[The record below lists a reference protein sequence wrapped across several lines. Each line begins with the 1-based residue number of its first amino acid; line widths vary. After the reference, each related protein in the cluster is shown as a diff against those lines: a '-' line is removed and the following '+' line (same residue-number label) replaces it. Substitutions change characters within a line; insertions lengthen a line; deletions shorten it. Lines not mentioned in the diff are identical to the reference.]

1 MSDLQPEKTLLPL
14 QTSALLFD
22 LDDTLHH
29 RSKAFYG
36 WARDFAQRY
45 HDSSQ
50 QAEMRVMVDYLVDLD
65 NHGYRPRE
73 QYFTYVKHNYP
84 TVEGSIEQLIAD
96 YQRDVIDHI
105 ILENEILL
113 LLQQLR
119 TRRVPFGIVTNGVGQ
134 QQKRKIKTLG
144 IDAYTDCIFISKE
157 FGKQKPD
164 PAIFLA
170 AAQCLQKPT
179 QEILFVGDN
188 PEFDIWGAHQVGMKT
203 VWIHHEPR
211 QWPEQISPEVADLTV
226 HTFADL
232 LPLLGLQPVAAKED
246 SAGDLK

>member
-1 MSDLQPEKTLLPL
+1 MSDLQSEKTILPL
-14 QTSALLFD
+14 QTNALLFD

-45 HDSSQ
+45 HDPAQ
-50 QAEMRVMVDYLVDLD
+50 IAEIMTMVKYLVKLD
-65 NHGYRPRE
+65 NHGYRARE
-73 QYFTYVKHNYP
+73 EYFADVKRNYP
-84 TVEGSIEQLIAD
+84 NVEGSIEQLIAE
-96 YQRDVIDHI
+96 YQRDVIAHV
-105 ILENEILL
+105 ILEDEILQL
-113 LLQQLR
+113 LRQLR
-119 TRRVPFGIVTNGVGQ
+119 ARQVPFGVVTNGIGY
-134 QQKRKIKTLG
+134 QQKRKIKALG

-157 FGKQKPD
+157 FGKEKPD

-170 AAQCLQKPT
+170 AARCLQRPA

-211 QWPEQISPEVADLTV
+211 QWPARISPEVADLTV

-232 LPLLGLQPVAAKED
+232 LPLLGLQPVTAQAD
-246 SAGDLK
+246 SKANQT

>member
-1 MSDLQPEKTLLPL
+1 MSDLPAEKTLLPL
-14 QTSALLFD
+14 QTSAILFD

-36 WARDFAQRY
+36 WASDFAQRY
-45 HDSSQ
+45 HDPAKK
-50 QAEMRVMVDYLVDLD
+50 AEVTAMVRYLVELD

-73 QYFTYVKHNYP
+73 EYFTDVKRKYP
-84 TVEGSIEQLIAD
+84 AVEGSIEQLIEG

-105 ILENEILL
+105 ILEDEIML

-119 TRRVPFGIVTNGVGQ
+119 ARQIPFGIVTNGVGY
-134 QQKRKIKTLG
+134 QQKRKIKRLG
-144 IDAYTDCIFISKE
+144 IDAYTDCIFVSKE

-170 AAQCLQKPT
+170 AARCLQKPT

-203 VWIHHEPR
+203 VWVHHEPR

-232 LPLLGLQPVAAKED
+232 LPVLGLQSEKDEENTAV
-246 SAGDLK
+246 SQG